1 MSGKKKQMLLI
12 MTQDMLRIMAKKLNT
27 DSPPKDK
34 YIIEISQ
41 IKKIVR
47 GYAND
52 SYTKSM
58 GFFTKVFGNRK
69 PNIF

>member
-1 MSGKKKQMLLI
+1 
-12 MTQDMLRIMAKKLNT
+12 MTGDLLRIVAQKMESKN
-27 DSPPKDK
+27 PPKDK
-34 YIIEISQ
+34 YIIEVSH

-52 SYTKSM
+52 SFTKSV

-69 PNIF
+69 